1 MVTILIVA
9 VFLGPRLTLFPSGGT
24 KSDFNRS
31 CGVMVVAC
39 TIGSTNYVE
48 MYGVIFFSVDIS
60 PHLKRKPSDGGGKVL
75 KVQKCKK
82 CGGIFSA
89 K

>member
-1 MVTILIVA
+1 MFAQSA
-9 VFLGPRLTLFPSGGT
+9 VP
-24 KSDFNRS
+24 
-31 CGVMVVAC
+31 
-39 TIGSTNYVE
+39 NYVE